1 MRDLLIW
8 FFGTESS
15 FGRKAGLNR
24 SAMQSSPALTAAQP
38 LPEDPLPQESLQ
50 PLKNWCHPFKD
61 SRNPLEQ
68 LTHLANANAGYY
80 PLGRNGLWHGGV
92 HFDSGTAGTLKQSS
106 VHCLADGE
114 VVAYRIDIQS
124 PTTPCIVNKRS
135 IEKPFSRNFVL
146 VRHRLQPPK
155 IEGSQDTPPSLTFYS
170 LYMHLQDWAVYQE
183 STLTRPAFWPER
195 PTHRVKQT
203 ANDFHPDKPEQ
214 RGLSVLHR
222 WHGQVIDLL
231 PRGAE
236 VTISGTGK
244 FRKLEN
250 TLGPAELLNP
260 DGSVKGYIAAR
271 VLRDQGRKETRIQ
284 SSQPRVNVRT
294 EPVIVSDNVFFKL
307 PVESEVTVSG
317 NGEFRK
323 LECINQ
329 YVHFD
334 SLENAIEPVAFDQV
348 VVLDT
353 PVPIKAGDLIGHLGQ
368 YRDNDADQPEEKLHL
383 ETFSGDDVELFIEAS
398 RAWAKRLPDKDKTW
412 LKLAVGTPVVSSE
425 GNLTAGQL
433 EAARASSPLSA
444 ADLLVPKTLLDKLPA
459 NHKRQMPA
467 TPTRKVC
474 NWYYLEE
481 LLHDASNTPLKGW
494 VREEIGVTPW
504 VSPWAWEGYEFI
516 YDYDVPQEFLASFLR
531 TMKKLSESQLER
543 FGPMADEGDTGPLKQ
558 RLYDIIDR
566 DRDGRMTAKE
576 LRAAISLP
584 AHAQT
589 ISQLIVCCDSEW
601 YYKEGKW
608 DRLDE
613 LLGHSGSTPNLDW
626 FAEKRRIKQMS
637 WWNEVATRVGLPGH
651 GEVYHFHPV
660 GLLSFG
666 KGPECLPLRECIELA
681 LKVSGGYEGHK
692 MLDYHALADDFDQ
705 QGTSF
710 GLIQWNFGQGTLG
723 PVLLKMLQKD
733 SIAFSRCFP
742 ATTDYQ
748 SLKNALIQSDKAAQL
763 AWARDILRTNRAGW
777 KQAFNALGGER
788 QFQEIQLR
796 EAASYHSNV
805 QRCIRDMR
813 AISPSI
819 MNEVGVLTYVALYDL
834 CVQQGGLEKGRT
846 LLEIRSRV
854 GSEAPLTQ
862 ENLLKI
868 CVQERAKSA
877 SSRWA
882 ADCMSRRMGIIQ
894 GSPYSANLQGNTANR
909 NNINFH
915 LLGEVKE
922 KHVCDL

>member
-1 MRDLLIW
+1 MRNLLIW
-8 FFGTESS
+8 FFGTKSS
-15 FGRKAGLNR
+15 FGRKAELNR
-24 SAMQSSPALTAAQP
+24 PLMPIRPAPASASALPDDSQQP
-38 LPEDPLPQESLQ
+38 GALLPLE
-50 PLKNWCHPFKD
+50 NWSHPFKD
-61 SRNPLEQ
+61 TRNPLEQ

-124 PTTPCIVNKRS
+124 PITPCIVNKRS

-183 STLTRPAFWPER
+183 STLTRPAFWSER

-531 TMKKLSESQLER
+531 TMKKLSESQLEG

-566 DRDGRMTAKE
+566 NRYGRMTAEE

-651 GEVYHFHPV
+651 GEVYHFHPI
-660 GLLSFG
+660 GLVSHLAVRRRQNDLIVERGQVTFDAEGNDIPNSPYFSRRLHWPGGASGVTLGRGYDMRHRTPHSVLSDLIAAGVDTISAEKFSRGAGLSSQAARDFVNVNRDAFG
-666 KGPECLPLRECIELA
+666 AISQEAQRILFEEVVYPR
-681 LKVSGGYEGHK
+681 YEVAAQRQYSSVATSSAPQWTT
-692 MLDYHALADDFDQ
+692 LDARVRDIAVDLTYQ
-705 QGTSF
+705 QGSIWSRQMPYIAENSRNSLARYIQETQE
-710 GLIQWNFGQGTLG
+710 LIQYESG
-723 PVLLKMLQKD
+723 
-733 SIAFSRCFP
+733 R
-742 ATTDYQ
+742 
-748 SLKNALIQSDKAAQL
+748 
-763 AWARDILRTNRAGW
+763 NRARY
-777 KQAFNALGGER
+777 LRGGE
-788 QFQEIQLR
+788 
-796 EAASYHSNV
+796 
-805 QRCIRDMR
+805 
-813 AISPSI
+813 
-819 MNEVGVLTYVALYDL
+819 
-834 CVQQGGLEKGRT
+834 
-846 LLEIRSRV
+846 
-854 GSEAPLTQ
+854 
-862 ENLLKI
+862 
-868 CVQERAKSA
+868 
-877 SSRWA
+877 
-882 ADCMSRRMGIIQ
+882 
-894 GSPYSANLQGNTANR
+894 
-909 NNINFH
+909 
-915 LLGEVKE
+915 
-922 KHVCDL
+922 